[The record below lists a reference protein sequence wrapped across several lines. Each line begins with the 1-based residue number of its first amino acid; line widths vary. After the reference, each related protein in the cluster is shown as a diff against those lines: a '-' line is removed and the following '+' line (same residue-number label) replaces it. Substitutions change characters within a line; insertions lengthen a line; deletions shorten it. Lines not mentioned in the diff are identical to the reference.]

1 MGLAHLID
9 LHYTVAGFLV
19 GALVGAT
26 GVGGGALMTP
36 LLILVFGVSP
46 ATAVGTDLLY
56 AGLTKISGA
65 FVRHLHGAVDWRV
78 ARRLAY
84 GSAPASALTLLA
96 LAHFGVHSGHVDA
109 TIRAVL
115 GVALL
120 LTAAALLFR
129 STLIAKTAPFF
140 RSFGE
145 ARIAALTVALGVV
158 LGVLVS
164 ASSVGAGAIGVTFL
178 LILYPEMSTTR
189 LIGADIAHAVPLA
202 LIAGAGHW
210 AMGSVNG
217 LVLVSLLAGSI
228 PGVALAS
235 HFSARAPDRLLRL
248 ILAGALILVGAKLAL

>member
-1 MGLAHLID
+1 MGLTHLID

-36 LLILVFGVSP
+36 MLILLFGVSP

-56 AGLTKISGA
+56 AGLTKFSGA
-65 FVRHLHGAVDWRV
+65 FVRHLHGGVDWRV

-84 GSAPASALTLLA
+84 GSAPAAALTLLA
-96 LAHFGVHSGHVDA
+96 LNHFGERSGDVDA
-109 TIRAVL
+109 TIRALL

-129 STLIAKTAPFF
+129 ATLVARTAPFF
-140 RSFGE
+140 RSLSD
-145 ARIAALTVALGVV
+145 ARIAWLTVTLGVA

-164 ASSVGAGAIGVTFL
+164 VSSVGAGAVGVTFL
-178 LILYPEMSTTR
+178 LMLYPEMPIAR

-217 LVLVSLLAGSI
+217 LVLFSLLAGSI

-235 HFSARAPDRLLRL
+235 HFSARAPDRLLRVM
-248 ILAGALILVGAKLAL
+248 LAGALILVGAKLAL